1 MDQNTK
7 VAHGH
12 KKYYVQPK
20 AVVDIFCNP
29 VVPFSTGVTLT
40 KRPFNSYERQ
50 VAEFFQNNVHLGEIS
65 ETGCPSD
72 LDLGSNV
79 ANPLIRIGI
88 YIGSD

>member
-20 AVVDIFCNP
+20 AVVDIFLKP
-29 VVPFSTGVTLT
+29 LVPFSTGVTLT
-40 KRPFNSYERQ
+40 KRLFNSYERQ

-72 LDLGSNV
+72 LRLTQQCCQPTDQNRDL
-79 ANPLIRIGI
+79 
-88 YIGSD
+88 YW

>member
-1 MDQNTK
+1 M
-7 VAHGH
+7 
-12 KKYYVQPK
+12 
-20 AVVDIFCNP
+20 DIFLKLL
-29 VVPFSTGVTLT
+29 VPFSTVVTLT

-50 VAEFFQNNVHLGEIS
+50 VAEFFQNNVRLGEIS

-88 YIGSD
+88 YIGSDLPNINVVGGRIK